1 MNPDPTPCGSNS
13 EDQQGAC
20 RESTIDSQEGT
31 GLYLYLGKDDF
42 AKHLVTDEELN
53 EREAERLQAQVAI
66 RTLLQQRVPC
76 LSRSA
81 IQILVDQID
90 DTSSRI
96 NSGEPAESLEFS
108 LRAFDGST
116 VEMEVETG
124 TIHPNYGGQEVVM
137 AAPFLYYQ
145 TYQQLLALSADPRE
159 FYPKQASCP
168 LRICYFARSRDPS
181 TKQLLPVLRSNPLEE
196 VRKAFELSLRTWQA
210 SEDCRRVEATLR
222 TIRLSGS
229 VSRIVALGNGT
240 ISVDDTQRSASQHAL
255 ILTIRDGLQN
265 LQAGSGVRIQC
276 FAQDPMYTEIDKTIL
291 QQVGITVLEDPQ
303 ALLEV
308 SDESVVLSFGPNI
321 PVRQLVT
328 DLARPVI
335 FICDKVRGEQELL
348 DDWAKRFDPPR
359 TWANVEELEAR
370 LGDPESPRLRDL
382 IQSDYEDAGKLHDE
396 NFAGACIYIRRPDI
410 SISS

>member
-124 TIHPNYGGQEVVM
+124 TIHPNY
-137 AAPFLYYQ
+137 
-145 TYQQLLALSADPRE
+145 
-159 FYPKQASCP
+159 
-168 LRICYFARSRDPS
+168 
-181 TKQLLPVLRSNPLEE
+181 E